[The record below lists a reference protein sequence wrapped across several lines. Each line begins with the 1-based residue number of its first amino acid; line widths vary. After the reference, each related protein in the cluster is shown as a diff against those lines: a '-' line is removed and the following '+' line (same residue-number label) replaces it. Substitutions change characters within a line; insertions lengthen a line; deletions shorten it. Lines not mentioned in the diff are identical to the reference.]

1 MSNNKKLEF
10 LRSFQWFLVILLL
23 SACTS
28 PQRSELAK
36 EMSVRNNSRITDAIR
51 ERGKLVALTNYGS
64 TSYFLYRGQPMGYQ
78 YDLLQSFAA
87 YLGVELELVINNSI
101 EGAFRDLMDGR
112 CDVIA
117 LDLAVTKD
125 RKNIVDFSDPISQT
139 RQVLVQ
145 RKPDNWRKIKTW
157 DEVES
162 LLIRNQIDLAGK
174 TIYAQKN
181 TFALERLH
189 SLQQEIG
196 DTIYIIE
203 EPERTAEDLI
213 KMVAEGDIDYTVCDE
228 HIAMINQHFYTDID
242 IGTPVS
248 FPQNVA
254 WAVRKGSTSLQNA
267 INEWLDENDRN
278 KMNQLVY
285 RKYFVNPVYTPQS
298 RNIQQKTYGKR
309 SISLYDD
316 FIREQSSLL
325 NWDWRLLA
333 SLIYQES
340 MFDPTVRSWRGA
352 FGLMQ
357 LMPETAEKFGVD
369 TTSTPQENIAA
380 GVKFLKVLDGQ
391 LRKKVTDDME
401 RIKFVLAAYNVGIA
415 HILDAMRLAEKYGK
429 NPAVWTGSVDYF
441 ILNKSNPDYYMDT
454 VVRYGYARGEEP
466 YRFVGEI
473 LQRYEK
479 YKGAGN

>member
-1 MSNNKKLEF
+1 MPSNKKSEL
-10 LRSFQWFLVILLL
+10 LRSFIWFLVILFI
-23 SACTS
+23 SACSST
-28 PQRSELAK
+28 QRSELAK
-36 EMSVRNNSRITDAIR
+36 ELSLSNNSRITDAIR
-51 ERGKLVALTNYGS
+51 ERGKLVALTNYSS

-78 YDLLQSFAA
+78 YDLLQSFAG
-87 YLGVELELVINNSI
+87 YLGVELEIVINNSI
-101 EGAFRDLMDGR
+101 EGAFHDLKAGK
-112 CDVIA
+112 CDLIA

-125 RKNIVDFSDPISQT
+125 RKKIVDFSDPISQT

-145 RKPDNWRKIKTW
+145 RKPDNWRKIRTW

-162 LLIRNQIDLAGK
+162 LMIRNQIDLGSK
-174 TIYAQKN
+174 TLHVQKN
-181 TFALERLH
+181 TFALERLY

-203 EPERTAEDLI
+203 ESERTAEDLI
-213 KMVAEGDIDYTVCDE
+213 KMVAEGDIEFTVCDE
-228 HIAMINQHFYTDID
+228 HIAMINQHFYPDID
-242 IGTPVS
+242 ISTPVS

-267 INEWLDENDRN
+267 INEWLDENNRN
-278 KMNQLVY
+278 KKNQLVY
-285 RKYFVNPVYTPQS
+285 RKYFVNPVYSPQS
-298 RNIQQKTYGKR
+298 HNSQRATGGKGA
-309 SISLYDD
+309 ISAYDD
-316 FIREQSSLL
+316 IIKEQSSLL

-333 SLIYQES
+333 SLICQES

-352 FGLMQ
+352 YGLMQ

-369 TTSTPQENIAA
+369 STSSPQENIVA
-380 GVKFLKVLDGQ
+380 GVKFLKLLDNQ
-391 LRKKVTDDME
+391 FRRKVSDDME
-401 RIKFVLAAYNVGIA
+401 RVKFVLAAYNVGIA

-429 NPAVWTGSVDYF
+429 NPAVWTGNVDYF
-441 ILNKSNPDYYMDT
+441 VLNKSNPDYYTDT

-479 YKGAGN
+479 YRGGGN

>member
-1 MSNNKKLEF
+1 MSHNKKTELF
-10 LRSFQWFLVILLL
+10 RSFLWFLCILFL
-23 SACTS
+23 SACTG

-36 EMSVRNNSRITDAIR
+36 EVVVGNNSRITDAIR
-51 ERGKLVALTNYGS
+51 ERGKLVALTNYSS

-101 EGAFRDLMDGR
+101 EGAFCDLMDGR

-125 RKNIVDFSDPISQT
+125 RKKIVDFSDPISQT

-162 LLIRNQIDLAGK
+162 LMIRNQIGLGGK
-174 TIYAQKN
+174 TIHAQKN

-203 EPERTAEDLI
+203 ESEKTAEDLI
-213 KMVAEGDIDYTVCDE
+213 KMVAEGDIDYAVCDE
-228 HIAMINQHFYTDID
+228 HIAMINQHFYNDID

-248 FPQNVA
+248 FSQNVA
-254 WAVRKGSTSLQNA
+254 WAVRKGSTSLQTA
-267 INEWLDENDRN
+267 INEWLAENDRN
-278 KMNQLVY
+278 KKNQLVY
-285 RKYFVNPVYTPQS
+285 NQYFVNPVYTPQA
-298 RNIQQKTYGKR
+298 RIIPQKTVSKG
-309 SISLYDD
+309 SISVYDD

-357 LMPETAEKFGVD
+357 LMPATAEKFGVD
-369 TTSTPQENIAA
+369 STSTPQENIAA
-380 GVKFLKVLDGQ
+380 GVKFLKVLDSQ

-429 NPAVWTGSVDYF
+429 DPAVWTGSVDYF